1 MNAQPDYTVTQ
12 IRGPFLDLEPHPD
25 HCRDLNEF
33 KSYCKGLKKQGFTLA
48 ADLFSGAGGISLGLE
63 EAGFKVVLGVDHYLE
78 AVKTHRHH
86 FGGLSADWDLST
98 EESIVRISE
107 LMDECEIEILAGGPP
122 CQPFS
127 KAGRNGI
134 RKLVEKGQREP
145 HDQRRDLWRSYLE
158 IVSRA
163 KPAAIIMENVP
174 DMALDEE
181 MFILR
186 SMIEEL
192 EQLGYSVYE
201 KVIEMWK
208 YGVPQTR
215 QRLILVA
222 FRDGYEFT
230 WPAEF
235 QEKVTLWNAIG
246 EMPQV
251 EGGWRPQGGAQGW
264 TEYDHPKTGFQKY
277 IRRRVSKADQHKLYD
292 HITRPVREDDR
303 EAFELMDDS
312 TKYSDLPDHLRRYRT
327 DIYNDKYNKLSE
339 DDLSRT
345 ITAHISKD
353 GYSYIHPRQPR
364 TITVREAARIQTFP
378 DDFRFNGPPSAA
390 FKQIGNAVPPRAA
403 AAISVAV
410 KQSLD
415 RKKPKVQGARD
426 ISSSIAK
433 WFRDKPANAQ
443 LNPWLW
449 TDSRW
454 KAALGVMLLSRSRK
468 PIIDQIW
475 PVIDSME
482 EPTQDQPS
490 VPEDTVE
497 VLADMLTGI
506 GEVKKVDRLM
516 DFASQLRDS
525 PAALWESKIDRSK
538 LPVLRASEASM
549 VELIAPISLGQ
560 GAKSEEPVLATTGV
574 VRLTSR
580 FQSLPSERRNR
591 QTDGRLSVA
600 RMLGLNENSRAA
612 HLGLVEL
619 TISHCRIE
627 RPHCHDCPIAS
638 MCDRFGVPENEVAL
652 PFA

>member
-1 MNAQPDYTVTQ
+1 MSAQPDYTVTQ
-12 IRGPFLDLEPHPD
+12 IRGPFLDLEPHAD
-25 HCRDLNEF
+25 HCKDMDEF
-33 KSYCKGLKKQGFTLA
+33 KSYCEGLRKQGFMLA

-63 EAGFKVVLGVDHYLE
+63 DAGFKVVLGVDHYLE

-86 FGGLSADWDLST
+86 FGGLSTDWDLST
-98 EESIVRISE
+98 EESIVRVAD
-107 LMDECEIEILAGGPP
+107 LMKECEIEILAGGPP

-134 RKLVEKGQREP
+134 RKLVENGLREP

-201 KVIEMWK
+201 KVVEMWR

-222 FRDGYEFT
+222 FRDGLKFEWPEEFS
-230 WPAEF
+230 
-235 QEKVTLWNAIG
+235 EKVTLWNAIG
-246 EMPQV
+246 DMPPV
-251 EGGWRPQGGAQGW
+251 EGGWRPEGGARGW
-264 TEYDHPKTGFQKY
+264 TDYDGPKTAFQRY
-277 IRRRVSKADQHKLYD
+277 MRRRVTSVDKHKLFD

-312 TKYSDLPDHLRRYRT
+312 TKYSDLPERLRRYRT
-327 DIYNDKYNKLSE
+327 DIYDDKYNRLSE

-353 GYSYIHPRQPR
+353 GYSYIHPRQSR

-403 AAISVAV
+403 AAIAGSMVDALELEVPKTYGAIDISNSVAEWFET
-410 KQSLD
+410 
-415 RKKPKVQGARD
+415 KPHFERLQ
-426 ISSSIAK
+426 
-433 WFRDKPANAQ
+433 
-443 LNPWLW
+443 PWLW
-449 TDSRW
+449 TQSRW
-454 KAALGVMLLSRSRK
+454 KAALGVMLLSRSK
-468 PIIDQIW
+468 KSIVDSIW
-475 PVIDSME
+475 SVIEALD
-482 EPTQDQPS
+482 EPTQDQPV
-490 VPEDTVE
+490 VPGDTVE
-497 VLADMLTGI
+497 VLTDMLVGI
-506 GEVKKVDRLM
+506 GQAKKASRLKELV
-516 DFASQLRDS
+516 SQMESS
-525 PAALWESKIDRSK
+525 PAALWESKIERSE
-538 LPVLRASEASM
+538 LPALSATEASL
-549 VELIAPISLGQ
+549 VGLIAPVSVGQ
-560 GAKSEEPVLATTGV
+560 GIKSEEPILATTGV
-574 VRLTSR
+574 VRLTTR

-600 RMLGLNENSRAA
+600 RMLGLNEKSRAA
-612 HLGLVEL
+612 HLGLMEL
-619 TISHCRIE
+619 SVSHCRIE
-627 RPHCHDCPIAS
+627 KPVCESCPLS
-638 MCDRFGVPENEVAL
+638 RMCDKFGVSDEEGGIFQA
-652 PFA
+652 